1 MCSLFMDK
9 GRHVESPRS
18 NMMMI
23 KLTKIPN
30 LTELT
35 YRSIKQSLLDGT
47 FNERSRL
54 TEDSLATQLGISKS
68 PVREALNRLEA
79 EGLIYIEA
87 RRGAHVRQFSAKE
100 IRDLY
105 DLRAALEG
113 HAIDAATITPKFL
126 RELGESINRTKKL
139 LEAGDKVGHIE
150 EDMRFHAMIAAAAG
164 NEELSRVLE
173 NVQQKSLLCR
183 SRSYELSSTTAPV
196 AHKRIYL
203 ALKSGDKTEAQ
214 IAMRE
219 HILFVRDRL
228 LNSFS

>member
-1 MCSLFMDK
+1 
-9 GRHVESPRS
+9 
-18 NMMMI
+18 MMMI

-35 YRSIKQSLLDGT
+35 YRSIKKSLLEGT
-47 FNERSRL
+47 FNELSRL
-54 TEDSLATQLGISKS
+54 TEESLATQLGISKS

-87 RRGAHVRQFSAKE
+87 RRGARVRQFSPKE

-105 DLRAALEG
+105 DLRVALEG

-126 RELGESINRTKKL
+126 RDLAASINRTKKL

-183 SRSYELSSTTAPV
+183 SKSYELSSTTAPV
-196 AHKRIYL
+196 AHKRIYM
-203 ALKSGDKTEAQ
+203 ALKSGDKQEAQ
-214 IAMRE
+214 VAMRE
-219 HILFVRDRL
+219 HIVFVRDRL
-228 LNSFS
+228 LNSFL